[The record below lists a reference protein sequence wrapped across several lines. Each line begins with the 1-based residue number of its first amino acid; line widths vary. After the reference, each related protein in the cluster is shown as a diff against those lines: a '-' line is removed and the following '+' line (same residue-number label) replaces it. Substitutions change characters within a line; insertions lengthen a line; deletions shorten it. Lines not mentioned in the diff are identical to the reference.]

1 MTSLIGIWCQIHE
14 VFKVPLFSRCPT
26 LYCSTR
32 VMKYFNMAADDK
44 GADPEIGGQLRRL
57 EVVGIDSKEN
67 KAWKYL

>member
-1 MTSLIGIWCQIHE
+1 
-14 VFKVPLFSRCPT
+14 
-26 LYCSTR
+26 
-32 VMKYFNMAADDK
+32 MKYFNMATDDK

>member
-1 MTSLIGIWCQIHE
+1 MTSLIGVKYTKYSKHPCFPA
-14 VFKVPLFSRCPT
+14 VL